1 MPLEVVVLAADHGKR
16 MHSRI
21 PKVFHTL
28 LGKPML
34 VHVLDTVRSA
44 GPTRI
49 HVVIRP
55 EMQLQATRIIG
66 DDVCWVHQL
75 EPYGPGQAIH
85 QAMPHIAPNSRV
97 LVINGDLP
105 LISAGTIEGVLG
117 QEDSDTLGIVS
128 AEVQDPSGHCR
139 LMRDSQNRVCGLVS
153 DGDVA
158 LDQRQTNEVCGGVL
172 VAPTPLFQDLLVRMQ
187 CQDAQAEQRLTD
199 IVAFAA
205 REGVHVSAARAASPD
220 EVIGIDDRIQLAR
233 SERTLADRKADELM
247 ANGVTLKDPARFDL
261 RGSLSAG
268 MDCSIDINAIVEGE
282 VVLGDDVHVGP
293 GCILRDVKIGSGVR
307 LHEYCIVDSATI
319 GDRCTIG
326 PLARIRP
333 QSVLEEDVRIG
344 NFVEVKASTIGKGT
358 RAGHLA
364 YIGDADVGQEVNVG
378 AGAITCN
385 FDGASKHRTVIGD
398 NVFIGTN
405 CTMVAP
411 LTIESGAFL
420 AAGSTITSDV
430 TGDVLAVGRARQRI
444 ISRWISPRKRK
455 KA

>member
-28 LGKPML
+28 LGKPIL

-44 GPTRI
+44 GSKRI

-55 EMQLQATRIIG
+55 EMQLKATKLVG
-66 DDVCWVHQL
+66 DNVCWVHQL
-75 EPYGPGQAIH
+75 EPRGDGQALH
-85 QAMPHIAPNSRV
+85 QALPHIAPNSRV
-97 LVINGDLP
+97 LVINGDLA
-105 LISAGTIEGVLG
+105 LITARTLEGVLA
-117 QEDSDTLGIVS
+117 QDSKTLGIVS

-139 LMRDSQNRVCGLVS
+139 LMRDSQNRVCGLMN
-153 DGDVA
+153 DRNATPDRE
-158 LDQRQTNEVCGGVL
+158 QINEVLGGVIA
-172 VAPTPLFQDLLVRMQ
+172 APVPLLQDLLVGMK
-187 CQDAQAEQRLTD
+187 CQDVQEEQSLTD

-205 REGVHVSAARAASPD
+205 REGVHVSTARAASPD

-247 ANGVTLKDPARFDL
+247 ANGVTLKDPSRFDL
-261 RGSLSAG
+261 RGSLAAG

-293 GCILRDVKIGSGVR
+293 GCILRDVKIGNGVR

-333 QSVLEEDVRIG
+333 RSVLEEDVRIG